1 MTISLE
7 MQIEEL
13 KAELRAVLDASE
25 RCQIAVELELA
36 QAELA
41 AVEAEQDGRISGEPP
56 F

>member
-7 MQIEEL
+7 MQRE
-13 KAELRAVLDASE
+13 ELRAEFRNACDPAE
-25 RCQIAVELELA
+25 RRQIAAELEMV

-41 AVEAEQDGRISGEPP
+41 AIEAEQDGRISAELP

>member
-13 KAELRAVLDASE
+13 KAELKAVLDASE
-25 RCQIAVELELA
+25 RRQIAAELELVL
-36 QAELA
+36 AELA
-41 AVEAEQDGRISGEPP
+41 AIEAEQDGRVSAEPP

>member
-13 KAELRAVLDASE
+13 KAELRAVLDADE
-25 RCQIAVELELA
+25 RSQIAVDLEMAL
-36 QAELA
+36 AELA
-41 AVEAEQDGRISGEPP
+41 VIEAEQDGRVSAEPP

>member
-13 KAELRAVLDASE
+13 KAEFRAVLDASE
-25 RCQIAVELELA
+25 RRQIAAELEMAL
-36 QAELA
+36 AELA
-41 AVEAEQDGRISGEPP
+41 VVEAAQDGRISREPP

>member
-7 MQIEEL
+7 MQREEL
-13 KAELRAVLDASE
+13 KAELRNACDPAE
-25 RCQIAVELELA
+25 RRQIAVELEMV

-41 AVEAEQDGRISGEPP
+41 TIEAEQDGRVSTEPP

>member
-13 KAELRAVLDASE
+13 KAELRSVLDTSE
-25 RCQIAVELELA
+25 RRQIAVELELA
-36 QAELA
+36 QAEL
-41 AVEAEQDGRISGEPP
+41 VVIEAEQDGRISGEPP

>member
-25 RCQIAVELELA
+25 RRQIAAELEMAL
-36 QAELA
+36 AELA
-41 AVEAEQDGRISGEPP
+41 VIEPEQDGRIGGEPP